1 MTEFWEKIGDI
12 DLKTFDISGLVTIT
26 EREIPGVINLMT
38 TMLLKTKIWEVQIKI
53 PDFSSLVN
61 KTDYN
66 AKISN
71 IQRQNILL
79 LFITISLLV
88 KYLKVEKIKHY
99 LINLKVL
106 GL

>member
-12 DLKTFDISGLVTIT
+12 DLKTLDISGLVTIT
-26 EREIPGVINLMT
+26 EREIPNLMT
-38 TMLLKTKIWEVQIKI
+38 TMLLKTKVWEVQIKI

-79 LFITISLLV
+79 LFITIILLV